1 MFRITINE
9 PKGEATR
16 RLIIEGCI
24 AGPQAE
30 ELERAWEEASPDL
43 DLQHLMIDVR
53 NVTGVDAVGKSVLGK
68 ILSHAY
74 TKFVARP
81 LQTSLLALEP
91 IGMSNRVRY

>member
-30 ELERAWEEASPDL
+30 ELKRAWDEASPDL

-53 NVTGVDAVGKSVLGK
+53 NVTGVDAVGRSVLGK
-68 ILSHAY
+68 ILSQAY
-74 TKFVARP
+74 AAFVARP
-81 LQTSLLALEP
+81 LQTRHLAMEP
-91 IGMSNRVRY
+91 VGMSNRMRF